1 MLRLLQL
8 EKSKY
13 AHVST
18 KYTTLLRKFGETDK
32 ELRQLQKEKQERV
45 ADPLGD
51 PQTIMTE
58 LVEVKAQY
66 AELSQEHNTLLN
78 SSHVNIQMLN
88 QRIADLECQ
97 RKKDGDE
104 CLKLRAKVK
113 DLTAAVAAATMT
125 PQEFKNESDKYED
138 KELMSENADFRL
150 EVDRLKQTIQRQL
163 RQIASL
169 TLKST
174 GTNSNAVSTVI
185 NDLFP
190 SYALFCIAGTF

>member
-18 KYTTLLRKFGETDK
+18 KYTTLLRKYGETDK
-32 ELRQLQKEKQERV
+32 ELRQLQKEKQERD

-66 AELSQEHNTLLN
+66 EELSQEHNTLLN

-88 QRIADLECQ
+88 KTITDLENQ
-97 RKKDGDE
+97 RKKDADE
-104 CLKLRAKVK
+104 CWKMRAKLK
-113 DLTAAVAAATMT
+113 DLTATVTAATIT
-125 PQEFKNESDKYED
+125 PLVFKNESDKYEN
-138 KELMSENADFRL
+138 KELMLENADFRL
-150 EVDRLKQTIQRQL
+150 EVDRLKQTIQKQL

-174 GTNSNAVSTVI
+174 DTNSNAVST
-185 NDLFP
+185 
-190 SYALFCIAGTF
+190 